1 MRVALDAMTSELGV
15 EEAIHG
21 LFDALAAQSDL
32 EILAVGD
39 PNVLEPL
46 LAKGPSALR
55 SRAHLAPAT
64 EVIGMDEEPGQ
75 AFKTKKD
82 ASVSVACRLVKEGKA
97 EAALSPGNTGAS
109 MAAATLTLGRLEGVR
124 RPAILTFLPNG
135 KGRTAL
141 MDSGAVTDC
150 RPEDL
155 VQWAIMGQLYLQHAR
170 GVAQPRVGLLSIGE
184 EDKKGNAQTLETL
197 PLLRQAPLHFI
208 GNVEGRDIFDGSC
221 DLVVCD
227 GFVGNVVLKTAEGLA
242 KMIMSELRAEYE
254 KAGKL
259 GQLGGYLSKPVFA
272 NLRRTLSPDEA
283 GGGAL
288 LGVAGNFI
296 ITHGHSNRVMLRN
309 AIRVATD
316 CIKHD
321 VTAKMANA
329 FRPAA

>member
-1 MRVALDAMTSELGV
+1 MTSELGV
-15 EEAIHG
+15 EEAVHG
-21 LFDALAAQSDL
+21 IFDALAAQNDL
-32 EILAVGD
+32 EVLAVGE
-39 PNVLEPL
+39 PKVLEPL
-46 LAKGPSALR
+46 LAKGPAALR
-55 SRAHLAPAT
+55 SRAILAPAS
-64 EVIGMDEEPGQ
+64 EVIGMEDEPGS

-97 EAALSPGNTGAS
+97 QAALSPGNTGAS
-109 MAAATLTLGRLEGVR
+109 MTAATLTLGRIDGVR

-135 KGRTAL
+135 KGYTAL

-155 VQWAIMGQLYLQHAR
+155 AQWAVMGSLYLQHAR
-170 GVAQPRVGLLSIGE
+170 GVASPRVGLLSIGE
-184 EDKKGNAQTLETL
+184 EDKKGNAQSLEAL
-197 PLLRQAPLHFI
+197 PLLRQAPLNFI
-208 GNVEGRDIFDGSC
+208 GNVEGRDLFNGSC

-242 KMIMSELRAEYE
+242 KMILGELRAEYQRASFLG
-254 KAGKL
+254 KMGGVLSRPVFGKL
-259 GQLGGYLSKPVFA
+259 RK
-272 NLRRTLSPDEA
+272 TLSPDEA

-309 AIRVATD
+309 AIRVASE
-316 CIKHD
+316 CIRHD

-329 FRPAA
+329 FQAAP